1 MDKDARYLRLDLTL
15 SPILP
20 AKEIAVAW
28 LTDCGFSMYEESP
41 DGVVAFALESEW
53 NQEGMAEVIDALA
66 EFTEVESSTEW
77 VQSENWNAK
86 WESEYEPID
95 VEGKLCM
102 RAPFHDPPKTGL
114 DIIIQP
120 EMSFGTGH
128 HPTTWQMMRALLDI
142 PLEGRSVLDV
152 GCGTGVLAIA
162 AKKLGASNVVAFDI
176 DEWSYKNTLA
186 NLDRNDLTTEIESF
200 QGTIL
205 HGQLN
210 QKKFDVVLANINRN
224 ILIAE
229 MDEYASKC
237 SEMGHLLL
245 SGFYRQDCEDIITKA
260 ESSGFTLKNEASRE
274 DWACLMFVN
283 KA

>member
-1 MDKDARYLRLDLTL
+1 MRLELVL

-28 LTDCGFSMYEESP
+28 LNDCGFSMYEESAS
-41 DGVVAFALESEW
+41 GVVAFALESEW
-53 NQEGMAEVIDALA
+53 NKEGMTAVIEALA
-66 EFTEVESSTEW
+66 EFAEVKSLTEW

-142 PLEGRSVLDV
+142 PMDGRSVLDV

-162 AKKLGASNVVAFDI
+162 AKKLGAGRVVAFDI

-186 NLDRNDLTTEIESF
+186 NLERNDVSADIESF
-200 QGTIL
+200 QGTV
-205 HGQLN
+205 HHAQLK
-210 QKKFDVVLANINRN
+210 QQRFDVILANINRN
-224 ILIAE
+224 ILLAE

-237 SEMGHLLL
+237 SAMGHLLL
-245 SGFYRQDCEDIITKA
+245 SGFYRQDCGEIIAKA
-260 ESSGFTLKNEASRE
+260 ESSGFKLAQEASRE

>member
-1 MDKDARYLRLDLTL
+1 LDL

-28 LTDCGFSMYEESP
+28 LNDCGFSMYEESP

-53 NQEGMAEVIDALA
+53 NQEGTIEVIQALGEFAEVK
-66 EFTEVESSTEW
+66 SSKEW

-128 HPTTWQMMRALLDI
+128 HPTTWQMMRALLNI

-162 AKKLGASNVVAFDI
+162 AKKLGAGHVVAFDI
-176 DEWSYKNTLA
+176 DEWSYKNTLT
-186 NLDRNDLTTEIESF
+186 NLERNGLTTDIESF
-200 QGTIL
+200 QGTIV
-205 HGQLN
+205 HDQLN
-210 QKKFDVVLANINRN
+210 QQKFDVILANINRN

-237 SEMGHLLL
+237 SESGHLLL
-245 SGFYRQDCEDIITKA
+245 SGFYLQDCQEITSKA
-260 ESSGFTLKNEASRE
+260 ESSGFTLKNQASRE